1 MNREEEWDA
10 PTFLDKKKLQETAEK
25 LKSGEITC
33 NIDDPENCES
43 CSG

>member
-1 MNREEEWDA
+1 MNDTDFGFEGDFNDFVNELENKEQ
-10 PTFLDKKKLQETAEK
+10 P
-25 LKSGEITC
+25 TC